1 MERMISCYLG
11 IKWLQQFRIFQIELK
26 DIQILLE
33 IERLKYIVNDPS
45 SRKLRLEEHPT
56 VSDETESN
64 AKGKTIYETKAKNLT
79 SQ

>member
-1 MERMISCYLG
+1 MVGSGVADLPNRAPKTY
-11 IKWLQQFRIFQIELK
+11 KF
-26 DIQILLE
+26 LLEE

-64 AKGKTIYETKAKNLT
+64 AEKNDL
-79 SQ
+79 